1 MPSPRAATLSA
12 GAGSGKQPV
21 AGAAPGCY
29 AAREA
34 TAKLGETAMRR
45 LLPFAAAVVATA
57 AVAAEAPEAGRYLIG
72 ASAEGF
78 VRLDTRTGATSHCT
92 RQDGVWRCQ
101 PVIEE
106 VGPLATRLEAL
117 SAEVAGL
124 AASLSDLTVRVDA
137 LAERPDHQ
145 ASAEAVE
152 ATPPDADR
160 GVVATAMERLFALV
174 RLLKHGTGEA

>member
-1 MPSPRAATLSA
+1 M
-12 GAGSGKQPV
+12 

-106 VGPLATRLEAL
+106 SGALATQLEAL
-117 SAEVAGL
+117 SADVAGL
-124 AASLSDLTVRVDA
+124 AAALAELRVRVDA
-137 LAERPDHQ
+137 LAARLDQ
-145 ASAEAVE
+145 QTANVAVE
-152 ATPPDADR
+152 AQPPGADR

-174 RLLKHGTGEA
+174 RLLKHGPADA

>member
-1 MPSPRAATLSA
+1 MAA
-12 GAGSGKQPV
+12 
-21 AGAAPGCY
+21 AAPGCY

-57 AVAAEAPEAGRYLIG
+57 AVAAETPEAGRYLIG
-72 ASAEGF
+72 ASSEGF

-106 VGPLATRLEAL
+106 SGALIARLDAL
-117 SAEVAGL
+117 SAEVVGL
-124 AASLSDLTVRVDA
+124 GAALSELTARVDA
-137 LAERPDHQ
+137 LAAGREQP
-145 ASAEAVE
+145 APTVTGEA
-152 ATPPDADR
+152 PADSNR
-160 GVVATAMERLFALV
+160 GLVATAMGRLFALV
-174 RLLKHGTGEA
+174 RLLKHGPADA